1 MLIKKKKKTR
11 GIERYCNN
19 NTIRDDKAST
29 CRCKQFWHEDRN
41 CHVKQEWFTCALFY
55 VFNFSCLAYLFRIM
69 IKINKRA
76 RKKTNSQSTINFN
89 SGENRLR
96 FPYDLPRSLPPSFSF
111 STSKK
116 EEEVDSCEKFYT
128 TFISEEFNKIG
139 EKTRDSDRWRNKII
153 GIHQCLPAMAE
164 H

>member
-1 MLIKKKKKTR
+1 MLIKKKKKKTR

-76 RKKTNSQSTINFN
+76 RKKLTVSQPLILILEKIDYDFRTIFLVPFLLHSLFLRQKKKKKSMAVKSFIRRSSARNLTR
-89 SGENRLR
+89 SVKKLAIPIVGETKL
-96 FPYDLPRSLPPSFSF
+96 
-111 STSKK
+111 
-116 EEEVDSCEKFYT
+116 
-128 TFISEEFNKIG
+128 
-139 EKTRDSDRWRNKII
+139 
-153 GIHQCLPAMAE
+153 
-164 H
+164 

>member
-1 MLIKKKKKTR
+1 MIKLR
-11 GIERYCNN
+11 RVM
-19 NTIRDDKAST
+19 

-116 EEEVDSCEKFYT
+116 EEEVDGCEKFYT

-139 EKTRDSDRWRNKII
+139 WKNSRFRSLAKQNYRNPSMSAGHGGTLNTKRR
-153 GIHQCLPAMAE
+153 
-164 H
+164 